1 MDDILNEV
9 KELSVADLRSK
20 LLEVGEKVGPIT
32 ATTQNLFQKRLAKR
46 LYQIQH
52 PELSTSEAKEKDVVN
67 NNAIPD
73 NVNSEKIVAKVKD
86 TEDSKT
92 SDVPPVFFGVCLP
105 QGVDKKETEDEE
117 LVFKDKAQALQAV
130 KKYAG
135 ARFKVFKS
143 RQDARLFSQSSA
155 DEPSP
160 SPWKPSSPK
169 ATDGFIST
177 MGTGVSFESSPYK
190 APKVQEISKFR
201 LAIEQGD
208 TTTIET
214 LVWENPRFL
223 ISSADTPLI
232 IQEGPRYNALHVAAK
247 SNQPQ
252 VCQLIL
258 DILEDPSFL
267 DKLYGHTKE
276 TECTR
281 TDRMNFVVD
290 LYLNTPDKGCCES
303 PLHFACKFGYTDVV
317 AVLASH
323 PKVDKILK
331 NKYAETPRDVICTRL
346 KTPTQDQKAE
356 IRDLLEGQFYVPL
369 LRAEDNSTQPL
380 IGQPWS
386 PDSSKVPLNVATGTW
401 SPKDPLMAVKAC
413 AGPMTPS
420 KAVLFHKRWMT
431 PPSGSPDHVKQK
443 FVFTKR
449 EDSDKGVERIGREIA
464 HEYQI
469 PWVEYWSFLQT
480 YADLTTEDGLD
491 LFEDFLHR
499 QSLGLCIAEK
509 IDKIEV
515 KSDTEDS
522 FITANQSSNP
532 MNSSFLNSSLFQSIN
547 GSLGQRSIS
556 PQILE
561 ENSFLCKGLPKTSSP
576 LNTSEMEESLHLP
589 KHNIYDYGKNYM
601 TWSMDSSDFMQ
612 ESFSASSS
620 PMGCLTALF
629 SKLSL
634 LDRSIRQKRR
644 SVSCNSCIGDRSA
657 SSPHEKNGSKPYNS
671 PPRGM
676 DPISENYEKRDI
688 NKNIELCEKKP
699 EENYCNGSV
708 PNRVCDDIAEENS
721 SDENTDRS
729 QSPASA
735 NQFEDKNVSLWR
747 DKANDSNSSSLSSLS
762 DEGSKLETC
771 DVDEN
776 VQMVENDIK
785 QEKKDVIIESKFNL
799 EEKVTCEPKN
809 DSNSKNKG
817 LETGA
822 SNVDDLTDKFDQKVC
837 VSDVATSECS
847 QTPERKRRT
856 SGKEKPTY
864 VHLDIVFEMNKNKT
878 PENIF
883 EAMFEAVNERRK
895 SNMNLEE
902 MDFMKFSDD
911 VWNRDFVID
920 YDLTQSDLREGQEIH
935 ATVAVV
941 PLNMNLNE
949 MKVFPRVPFKL
960 TSCEYLNT
968 AEVNFADSIVIVN
981 LKFHFV
987 REQMKQALLVR
998 NCFYQRSYFING
1010 PLPTKT
1016 DLDAHRAMD
1025 DHPINK
1031 TDYPYIHRWRSLISA
1046 RMSEIGNEWPSPA
1059 RVHQYSNLSSSF
1071 PQITTPRMNDSSLLF
1086 RSPRAPLNKM
1096 TTTWT
1101 LPNVRTKL
1109 FNGSSKE

>member
-9 KELSVADLRSK
+9 KKLSVADLRSK

-67 NNAIPD
+67 NNATPD

-169 ATDGFIST
+169 KHWFQSLGKRS
-177 MGTGVSFESSPYK
+177 
-190 APKVQEISKFR
+190 
-201 LAIEQGD
+201 
-208 TTTIET
+208 TTIET

-232 IQEGPRYNALHVAAK
+232 IQEGPRYNGLHVAAK

-303 PLHFACKFGYTDVV
+303 PLHFACKFGLSRCWFI
-317 AVLASH
+317 VLC
-323 PKVDKILK
+323 PLLIQNQFDKILK
-331 NKYAETPRDVICTRL
+331 NKYAETPRDVICARL

-491 LFEDFLHR
+491 LLKIF
-499 QSLGLCIAEK
+499 C
-509 IDKIEV
+509 IDKV
-515 KSDTEDS
+515 
-522 FITANQSSNP
+522 
-532 MNSSFLNSSLFQSIN
+532 
-547 GSLGQRSIS
+547 
-556 PQILE
+556 
-561 ENSFLCKGLPKTSSP
+561 
-576 LNTSEMEESLHLP
+576 
-589 KHNIYDYGKNYM
+589 
-601 TWSMDSSDFMQ
+601 
-612 ESFSASSS
+612 
-620 PMGCLTALF
+620 
-629 SKLSL
+629 
-634 LDRSIRQKRR
+634 
-644 SVSCNSCIGDRSA
+644 
-657 SSPHEKNGSKPYNS
+657 
-671 PPRGM
+671 
-676 DPISENYEKRDI
+676 
-688 NKNIELCEKKP
+688 
-699 EENYCNGSV
+699 
-708 PNRVCDDIAEENS
+708 
-721 SDENTDRS
+721 
-729 QSPASA
+729 
-735 NQFEDKNVSLWR
+735 
-747 DKANDSNSSSLSSLS
+747 
-762 DEGSKLETC
+762 
-771 DVDEN
+771 
-776 VQMVENDIK
+776 
-785 QEKKDVIIESKFNL
+785 
-799 EEKVTCEPKN
+799 
-809 DSNSKNKG
+809 
-817 LETGA
+817 
-822 SNVDDLTDKFDQKVC
+822 
-837 VSDVATSECS
+837 
-847 QTPERKRRT
+847 
-856 SGKEKPTY
+856 
-864 VHLDIVFEMNKNKT
+864 
-878 PENIF
+878 
-883 EAMFEAVNERRK
+883 
-895 SNMNLEE
+895 
-902 MDFMKFSDD
+902 
-911 VWNRDFVID
+911 
-920 YDLTQSDLREGQEIH
+920 
-935 ATVAVV
+935 
-941 PLNMNLNE
+941 
-949 MKVFPRVPFKL
+949 
-960 TSCEYLNT
+960 
-968 AEVNFADSIVIVN
+968 
-981 LKFHFV
+981 
-987 REQMKQALLVR
+987 
-998 NCFYQRSYFING
+998 
-1010 PLPTKT
+1010 
-1016 DLDAHRAMD
+1016 
-1025 DHPINK
+1025 
-1031 TDYPYIHRWRSLISA
+1031 
-1046 RMSEIGNEWPSPA
+1046 
-1059 RVHQYSNLSSSF
+1059 
-1071 PQITTPRMNDSSLLF
+1071 
-1086 RSPRAPLNKM
+1086 
-1096 TTTWT
+1096 
-1101 LPNVRTKL
+1101 
-1109 FNGSSKE
+1109 